1 MNHWTEEQIIEW
13 ALDRQAGKTADP
25 AAASHLDK
33 CSTCRATSQRWE
45 RVLQAMAK
53 DRSPEPPVLWVERAI
68 AAFGRDSILERARAF
83 ARGFREHAGRLLF
96 DSSVP
101 GALAAAGVRH
111 VGLGRRLRFE
121 SGSIELDLQ
130 LEREG
135 RSLQLVGQ
143 LVTLADEVAPLAGA
157 RLLVTSGQQV
167 HELSTD
173 ELGEFALTTDG
184 DSGIVVRVAHQD
196 RIEVFEIPDV
206 WTSPE

>member
-13 ALDRQAGKTADP
+13 VLDRQAGKPPDR
-25 AAASHLDK
+25 AAADHLEQ
-33 CSTCRATSQRWE
+33 CSACRTASQRWE
-45 RVLQAMAK
+45 RVLQAMAT

-68 AAFGRDSILERARAF
+68 AAFGKDSMRERVRAF
-83 ARGFREHAGRLLF
+83 ARGFREHVGRLLF

-101 GALAAAGVRH
+101 GALAAAGIRH

-121 SGSIELDLQ
+121 SGAIELDLQ

-143 LVTLADEVAPLAGA
+143 FLILADEVTPLAGA
-157 RLLVTSGQQV
+157 SLLVTSGQQV

-184 DSGIVVRVAHQD
+184 DSGVVVRVFHQN